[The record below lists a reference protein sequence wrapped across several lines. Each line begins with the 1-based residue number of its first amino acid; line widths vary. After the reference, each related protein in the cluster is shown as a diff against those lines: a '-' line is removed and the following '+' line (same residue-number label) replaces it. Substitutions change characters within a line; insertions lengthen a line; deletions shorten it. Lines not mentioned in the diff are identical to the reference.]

1 MGRALTPFCLLLT
14 ACYAS
19 HGVDDPGEPLPV
31 FDAGIEEV
39 FCSDEPALTLTLRE
53 GVDCTSGWVMASGSI
68 DPFQP
73 SGTAVR
79 LVREVPAEGV
89 QVTIF
94 AVECSEAFRVWEV
107 SSSMSA
113 CDNAMSWAP
122 EGCEPGLERTRT
134 WRWTAGDRE
143 SAELLFAGEGGF
155 EVSLCQ

>member
-1 MGRALTPFCLLLT
+1 MVRAFTPLCLLLT
-14 ACYAS
+14 GCYAS
-19 HGVDDPGEPLPV
+19 HGVEDRGGPVPG
-31 FDAGIEEV
+31 FDAGVEEV
-39 FCSDEPALTLTLRE
+39 FCSAEPALTLTLRE

-89 QVTIF
+89 EVTLF
-94 AVECSEAFRVWEV
+94 AVECGEAFRVWEV

-122 EGCEPGLERTRT
+122 EECEPGLERTRT

-143 SAELLFAGEGGF
+143 TAELLFAGEGGF